1 MNEGFILGGDGLDS
15 IKISA
20 QFGGGTLNGG
30 AGADTIT
37 LSTYG
42 RSGQAGGN
50 LQGGAGADVF
60 NLGDAGT
67 LVSGDSDGQSG
78 GSTLHYASFDESNL
92 ANPDVVS
99 PRSAAPHQVITLRTM
114 CRSPSAKTWCRPL
127 LQKTIKNP
135 ATFTASNGVATFTST
150 FDNTYCTGC

>member
-37 LSTYG
+37 LSTYA

-60 NLGDAGT
+60 NLGAAGT

-92 ANPDVVS
+92 ANLDVVS
-99 PRSAAPHQVITLRTM
+99 ATFGSAALVTTQRT
-114 CRSPSAKTWCRPL
+114 
-127 LQKTIKNP
+127 
-135 ATFTASNGVATFTST
+135 
-150 FDNTYCTGC
+150 